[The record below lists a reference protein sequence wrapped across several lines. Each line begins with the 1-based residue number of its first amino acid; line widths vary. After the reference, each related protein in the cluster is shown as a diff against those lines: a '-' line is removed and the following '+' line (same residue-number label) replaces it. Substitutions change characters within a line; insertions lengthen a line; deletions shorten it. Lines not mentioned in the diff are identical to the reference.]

1 MHPQRNIDDY
11 QRSRVWSHFSVKN
24 IFFLLMFTFL
34 LVQAIWN
41 RPRLEIDKG
50 TSTTDFS
57 VGMEPKITLICATIH
72 LNRLQ
77 YIQDLVEVSRA
88 HPLVENVIIIWNG
101 PDIPEDVSY
110 LASPPKGSQSTVTVV
125 QYDINSL
132 NNRFD
137 PYLPIHTEAV
147 MVVDD
152 DLKIFPETISCAMK
166 SWMSDPS
173 RLYSFGKGRTVTNV
187 DYKRSAPGDNATNFY
202 LPRLIFHK
210 EFLDIYYSQKYETLR
225 NYVDEHDAH
234 CDDIAFASV
243 VTKHT
248 KKGMVRVN
256 APARQIRVNDGISDQ
271 SDRKALRRECS
282 RKVISMLDWIIPSA
296 DYLEC

>member
-77 YIQDLVEVSRA
+77 YIQDLVKLSRA
-88 HPLVENVIIIWNG
+88 HPFVENVIIIWNG

-152 DLKIFPETISCAMK
+152 DLEIFPETISCAMM

-173 RLYSFGKGRTVTNV
+173 RLYSFGIGRSVTKV
-187 DYKRSAPGDNATNFY
+187 DYKPSAPGDNATNFY

-210 EFLDIYYSQKYETLR
+210 EFLDIYYSKKYQRLR
-225 NYVDEHDAH
+225 NYVDDHDGH
-234 CDDIAFASV
+234 CDDVAFASV

-248 KKGMVRVN
+248 KKGMVRFN
-256 APARQIRVNDGISDQ
+256 ARAKTKNTIDGISDQ
-271 SDRKALRRECS
+271 SGRRTLRRECS
-282 RKVISMLDWIIPSA
+282 RKIISMLDWTMPSS
-296 DYLEC
+296 DVLKC